1 LHKKY
6 RVYGVKTT
14 FKFNPVPEN
23 IDEIDWLR
31 TGFSKIVNDMKSNCS
46 DSDYLGFTLH
56 SLNLK
61 SKDPG
66 YVAFRPADQVKDDVL
81 FEIFGGIIQSNSES
95 VKSTDT
101 FRVECTRVNL
111 PVGSGRVRPGFY
123 NNFQEECKTRRGIP
137 NPMPKNCDSFAMSV
151 ATSFTVFAML
161 LLVVAG
167 NDLEEQPSTSNGLR
181 RSQPIP
187 VPGAIRDRYFTTDSG
202 SIVHLNMNNG
212 DDRATLP
219 VLQREVTRN
228 EYEAQIQRMFRS
240 GRWVTTRRGRLH
252 VISAG
257 IEEVIT
263 IILFSIRAVLT
274 IDLSA
279 NVYLSSMTST
289 GGGTRQITD
298 TDESQP
304 STLGWTGDATP
315 NITLPSD
322 ISEESLIAAADRA
335 IAEASTFPDEAT
347 QRVVMEESNSSSD
360 EAISLSTSWDFRRNP
375 STRRQSSEDLSQFY
389 RRLNQSTPPTVSP
402 ISSGSFHSG
411 FSPDPASQESLISME
426 VAVGSPPL
434 LSPSADRD
442 PQWEAMRAVSRSLS
456 IVAQVQ
462 GIGEGAVYDS
472 ERWMVR
478 RPEEEFR
485 AAAPAAWEEIRS
497 ILADFLYE
505 TATRMEEDSRRRNT
519 AAPSN
524 GSTPATQPREVSC
537 PVCFANLP
545 TIALRL
551 CGHTLCRP
559 CSNRVGDR
567 CPTCRELIVGRFTI
581 YLPR

>member
-1 LHKKY
+1 
-6 RVYGVKTT
+6 
-14 FKFNPVPEN
+14 
-23 IDEIDWLR
+23 
-31 TGFSKIVNDMKSNCS
+31 MKC
-46 DSDYLGFTLH
+46 
-56 SLNLK
+56 K
-61 SKDPG
+61 C
-66 YVAFRPADQVKDDVL
+66 
-81 FEIFGGIIQSNSES
+81 ES
-95 VKSTDT
+95 
-101 FRVECTRVNL
+101 RCT
-111 PVGSGRVRPGFY
+111 
-123 NNFQEECKTRRGIP
+123 C
-137 NPMPKNCDSFAMSV
+137 CDSFAMSV

-202 SIVHLNMNNG
+202 SIVHLNMVCGTLLFSFQNNG

-289 GGGTRQITD
+289 GGGTQQITD

-456 IVAQVQ
+456 IVTQVHH
-462 GIGEGAVYDS
+462 IGEGAIYESEPWMVRRPEEEEFRAAAWEEIR

-485 AAAPAAWEEIRS
+485 AAAPAAWEEIRC

-505 TATRMEEDSRRRNT
+505 TATRMEDDSRRRNT

-524 GSTPATQPREVSC
+524 RSTPATQPRSV
-537 PVCFANLP
+537 
-545 TIALRL
+545 
-551 CGHTLCRP
+551 
-559 CSNRVGDR
+559 
-567 CPTCRELIVGRFTI
+567 
-581 YLPR
+581 LPRLFCESTNNHSSIV

>member
-1 LHKKY
+1 
-6 RVYGVKTT
+6 
-14 FKFNPVPEN
+14 
-23 IDEIDWLR
+23 
-31 TGFSKIVNDMKSNCS
+31 
-46 DSDYLGFTLH
+46 
-56 SLNLK
+56 
-61 SKDPG
+61 
-66 YVAFRPADQVKDDVL
+66 
-81 FEIFGGIIQSNSES
+81 
-95 VKSTDT
+95 
-101 FRVECTRVNL
+101 
-111 PVGSGRVRPGFY
+111 
-123 NNFQEECKTRRGIP
+123 
-137 NPMPKNCDSFAMSV
+137 MSV

-167 NDLEEQPSTSNGLR
+167 NDLEEQSSTSNGLR

-187 VPGAIRDRYFTTDSG
+187 VPGAIRDRYFNTDSG

-212 DDRATLP
+212 DDRATLS

-240 GRWVTTRRGRLH
+240 GQWVTTRRGRLH

-257 IEEVIT
+257 IEE
-263 IILFSIRAVLT
+263 
-274 IDLSA
+274 
-279 NVYLSSMTST
+279 
-289 GGGTRQITD
+289 
-298 TDESQP
+298 DESQP
-304 STLGWTGDATP
+304 STLGWTGDANP

-389 RRLNQSTPPTVSP
+389 RSTRPSVVAPSTLVFSRPHLTGVPHIHGSGCRLATPPLTICST
-402 ISSGSFHSG
+402 FHSLHYPCHYVV
-411 FSPDPASQESLISME
+411 FHLFNSLPMLQDI
-426 VAVGSPPL
+426 
-434 LSPSADRD
+434 D

-462 GIGEGAVYDS
+462 GISEGAVYDTERWMVRKPEEEEFCAVAPAAWEETR

-485 AAAPAAWEEIRS
+485 AVAPAAWEEIRS

-524 GSTPATQPREVSC
+524 ESTPATQPREVSC

-567 CPTCRELIVGRFTI
+567 CLTCRELVVGRFTI

>member
-1 LHKKY
+1 
-6 RVYGVKTT
+6 
-14 FKFNPVPEN
+14 
-23 IDEIDWLR
+23 
-31 TGFSKIVNDMKSNCS
+31 
-46 DSDYLGFTLH
+46 
-56 SLNLK
+56 
-61 SKDPG
+61 
-66 YVAFRPADQVKDDVL
+66 
-81 FEIFGGIIQSNSES
+81 
-95 VKSTDT
+95 
-101 FRVECTRVNL
+101 
-111 PVGSGRVRPGFY
+111 
-123 NNFQEECKTRRGIP
+123 
-137 NPMPKNCDSFAMSV
+137 MSV

-240 GRWVTTRRGRLH
+240 GQWVTTQRGRLH

-257 IEEVIT
+257 IEE
-263 IILFSIRAVLT
+263 
-274 IDLSA
+274 
-279 NVYLSSMTST
+279 
-289 GGGTRQITD
+289 
-298 TDESQP
+298 DESQP
-304 STLGWTGDATP
+304 STLGWTGDANP

-411 FSPDPASQESLISME
+411 FSPEPSSQESLISME

-442 PQWEAMRAVSRSLS
+442 PHWEAMRAVSRSLS
-456 IVAQVQ
+456 LVTQVHH
-462 GIGEGAVYDS
+462 IGEEAIYESEPWMVRRPEEKEFRAATWEEIR

-478 RPEEEFR
+478 RPVEEFR

-524 GSTPATQPREVSC
+524 ESTPATQPREVSC

-551 CGHTLCRP
+551 CGHTLCHP

>member
-1 LHKKY
+1 
-6 RVYGVKTT
+6 
-14 FKFNPVPEN
+14 
-23 IDEIDWLR
+23 
-31 TGFSKIVNDMKSNCS
+31 
-46 DSDYLGFTLH
+46 
-56 SLNLK
+56 
-61 SKDPG
+61 
-66 YVAFRPADQVKDDVL
+66 
-81 FEIFGGIIQSNSES
+81 
-95 VKSTDT
+95 
-101 FRVECTRVNL
+101 
-111 PVGSGRVRPGFY
+111 
-123 NNFQEECKTRRGIP
+123 
-137 NPMPKNCDSFAMSV
+137 MSV

-202 SIVHLNMNNG
+202 SIVHLNMN
-212 DDRATLP
+212 
-219 VLQREVTRN
+219 

-252 VISAG
+252 FISAG
-257 IEEVIT
+257 IEE
-263 IILFSIRAVLT
+263 
-274 IDLSA
+274 
-279 NVYLSSMTST
+279 
-289 GGGTRQITD
+289 
-298 TDESQP
+298 DESQP

-315 NITLPSD
+315 NINLPSD

-360 EAISLSTSWDFRRNP
+360 EAIS
-375 STRRQSSEDLSQFY
+375 FY

-456 IVAQVQ
+456 IVTQVHH
-462 GIGEGAVYDS
+462 IGEGAIYESEPWMVRRPEEEEFRAAVWEEIR

-478 RPEEEFR
+478 RLEEEFR

-505 TATRMEEDSRRRNT
+505 TATHMEEDSRRRNT

-545 TIALRL
+545 TIAPRL

-581 YLPR
+581 YLPRYFSLCRVLPLQNFFNWLQIQNLYSKFNFQGTGHYPCGCSETTSRPTSTQSSPHHTIRHDSEVTFRPFSQLRLGFPFSRQFFPLIHRRSHIEYAGNQESDVRFPCSRQFFPPPPPYWNSLRPSFLPHVVCTRVLRMGNSTGSAKQVNHQKISFPSPTTRGVPRSGARDQTKTRPENIPGWLQRTTLTDSLR

>member
-1 LHKKY
+1 MAMI
-6 RVYGVKTT
+6 G
-14 FKFNPVPEN
+14 
-23 IDEIDWLR
+23 
-31 TGFSKIVNDMKSNCS
+31 
-46 DSDYLGFTLH
+46 LH
-56 SLNLK
+56 SL
-61 SKDPG
+61 
-66 YVAFRPADQVKDDVL
+66 
-81 FEIFGGIIQSNSES
+81 
-95 VKSTDT
+95 
-101 FRVECTRVNL
+101 
-111 PVGSGRVRPGFY
+111 
-123 NNFQEECKTRRGIP
+123 
-137 NPMPKNCDSFAMSV
+137 SFS
-151 ATSFTVFAML
+151 
-161 LLVVAG
+161 
-167 NDLEEQPSTSNGLR
+167 
-181 RSQPIP
+181 
-187 VPGAIRDRYFTTDSG
+187 
-202 SIVHLNMNNG
+202 
-212 DDRATLP
+212 
-219 VLQREVTRN
+219 N

-240 GRWVTTRRGRLH
+240 GQWVTTQRGRLH

-279 NVYLSSMTST
+279 N
-289 GGGTRQITD
+289 
-298 TDESQP
+298 DESQP
-304 STLGWTGDATP
+304 STLGWTGDANP

-335 IAEASTFPDEAT
+335 IAEA
-347 QRVVMEESNSSSD
+347 VVMEESNSSSD

-411 FSPDPASQESLISME
+411 FSPDPSSQESLISME
-426 VAVGSPPL
+426 EAVGSPPL

-456 IVAQVQ
+456 LITQVHH
-462 GIGEGAVYDS
+462 IGEGAIYES
-472 ERWMVR
+472 EPWMVR
-478 RPEEEFR
+478 RPDEEEFRAAAWEEIREQWMVRRPVEEFR

-497 ILADFLYE
+497 IVADFLYE
-505 TATRMEEDSRRRNT
+505 TRMEEDSRRRNT

-524 GSTPATQPREVSC
+524 ESTPATQPREVSC

-581 YLPR
+581 YLPRLCSPVPANWAQPYKKVRLCSPVPANSSWAQPYLNTRETKKVRLGSPVPANWAQPY

>member
-1 LHKKY
+1 MQCKCWSLGGEGRPRIKA
-6 RVYGVKTT
+6 RC
-14 FKFNPVPEN
+14 
-23 IDEIDWLR
+23 ID
-31 TGFSKIVNDMKSNCS
+31 CS
-46 DSDYLGFTLH
+46 
-56 SLNLK
+56 
-61 SKDPG
+61 
-66 YVAFRPADQVKDDVL
+66 
-81 FEIFGGIIQSNSES
+81 
-95 VKSTDT
+95 
-101 FRVECTRVNL
+101 CTCC
-111 PVGSGRVRPGFY
+111 S
-123 NNFQEECKTRRGIP
+123 
-137 NPMPKNCDSFAMSV
+137 CDSFAMSV

-181 RSQPIP
+181 RSESIP
-187 VPGAIRDRYFTTDSG
+187 VPGAIRDRYFTTESG

-219 VLQREVTRN
+219 ILQREVTRN

-240 GRWVTTRRGRLH
+240 GQWMTTRRGRLH
-252 VISAG
+252 VISAS
-257 IEEVIT
+257 IEE
-263 IILFSIRAVLT
+263 
-274 IDLSA
+274 
-279 NVYLSSMTST
+279 
-289 GGGTRQITD
+289 
-298 TDESQP
+298 DESQP
-304 STLGWTGDATP
+304 STGDAIILGDATL

-335 IAEASTFPDEAT
+335 IAEASTFTDEAT

-360 EAISLSTSWDFRRNP
+360 EAMSLSTSWDFRRNP

-389 RRLNQSTPPTVSP
+389 RSLNQSTQPTVSP
-402 ISSGSFHSG
+402 VSSGSFHSG

-462 GIGEGAVYDS
+462 GVGEGAVYDS

-485 AAAPAAWEEIRS
+485 AAAPAAWEEIRG

-505 TATRMEEDSRRRNT
+505 TATRMEDSRRRNT

>member
-1 LHKKY
+1 ME
-6 RVYGVKTT
+6 GVGTT
-14 FKFNPVPEN
+14 IYFKRFAYE
-23 IDEIDWLR
+23 
-31 TGFSKIVNDMKSNCS
+31 
-46 DSDYLGFTLH
+46 
-56 SLNLK
+56 
-61 SKDPG
+61 
-66 YVAFRPADQVKDDVL
+66 
-81 FEIFGGIIQSNSES
+81 
-95 VKSTDT
+95 STDP
-101 FRVECTRVNL
+101 CA
-111 PVGSGRVRPGFY
+111 
-123 NNFQEECKTRRGIP
+123 RG
-137 NPMPKNCDSFAMSV
+137 
-151 ATSFTVFAML
+151 
-161 LLVVAG
+161 
-167 NDLEEQPSTSNGLR
+167 
-181 RSQPIP
+181 
-187 VPGAIRDRYFTTDSG
+187 YFTTESG

-212 DDRATLP
+212 NDRATLP

-240 GRWVTTRRGRLH
+240 GQWVTTRRGRLH

-289 GGGTRQITD
+289 GGGARQITD

-304 STLGWTGDATP
+304 STLGWTGDATR
-315 NITLPSD
+315 NITLPSE

-335 IAEASTFPDEAT
+335 IAEASTFTDEAT

-360 EAISLSTSWDFRRNP
+360 EAMSLSTSWDFRRNP

-389 RRLNQSTPPTVSP
+389 RRLNRSTPPSVSP

-411 FSPDPASQESLISME
+411 FSPT
-426 VAVGSPPL
+426 PPHR
-434 LSPSADRD
+434 SPSYPWKWLSARHPCSHHLQD

-456 IVAQVQ
+456 IVTQVHD
-462 GIGEGAVYDS
+462 IGEGAIYDS
-472 ERWMVR
+472 EQWMVRRPEEEEFRAAAWEEIRERWMVR

-485 AAAPAAWEEIRS
+485 AAAPAAWEEIRG

-537 PVCFANLP
+537 AVCFANLP
-545 TIALRL
+545 TIAHRL

-567 CPTCRELIVGRFTI
+567 CPTCRELILGRFTI
-581 YLPR
+581 FLPS

>member
-1 LHKKY
+1 MQCKCKCES
-6 RVYGVKTT
+6 RWGGACTC
-14 FKFNPVPEN
+14 
-23 IDEIDWLR
+23 
-31 TGFSKIVNDMKSNCS
+31 CS
-46 DSDYLGFTLH
+46 
-56 SLNLK
+56 
-61 SKDPG
+61 
-66 YVAFRPADQVKDDVL
+66 
-81 FEIFGGIIQSNSES
+81 
-95 VKSTDT
+95 
-101 FRVECTRVNL
+101 
-111 PVGSGRVRPGFY
+111 
-123 NNFQEECKTRRGIP
+123 
-137 NPMPKNCDSFAMSV
+137 CDSFAMSV

-187 VPGAIRDRYFTTDSG
+187 VPGAIRDRYFTTESG
-202 SIVHLNMNNG
+202 SIVHLNMNHG

-240 GRWVTTRRGRLH
+240 GQWVTTRRGRLH

-289 GGGTRQITD
+289 GGGTQQITD

-375 STRRQSSEDLSQFY
+375 STLRQSSEDLSQFY

-434 LSPSADRD
+434 LSPYADRD

-456 IVAQVQ
+456 IVTQVHH
-462 GIGEGAVYDS
+462 IGEGAIYESEPWMVRRPEEEEFRAAAWEEIR

-524 GSTPATQPREVSC
+524 GSTPATQPREVNC

-567 CPTCRELIVGRFTI
+567 CPTCCELIVGRFTI

>member
-1 LHKKY
+1 MSYSSYSLSS
-6 RVYGVKTT
+6 GVSLD
-14 FKFNPVPEN
+14 PN
-23 IDEIDWLR
+23 IPTLPSCNHMHSCGQHEI
-31 TGFSKIVNDMKSNCS
+31 TYIK
-46 DSDYLGFTLH
+46 
-56 SLNLK
+56 
-61 SKDPG
+61 
-66 YVAFRPADQVKDDVL
+66 
-81 FEIFGGIIQSNSES
+81 
-95 VKSTDT
+95 
-101 FRVECTRVNL
+101 
-111 PVGSGRVRPGFY
+111 
-123 NNFQEECKTRRGIP
+123 
-137 NPMPKNCDSFAMSV
+137 
-151 ATSFTVFAML
+151 
-161 LLVVAG
+161 
-167 NDLEEQPSTSNGLR
+167 
-181 RSQPIP
+181 
-187 VPGAIRDRYFTTDSG
+187 DSG
-202 SIVHLNMNNG
+202 AGGLAYLSGMSTELVSTG
-212 DDRATLP
+212 VVTVSRPSAPCGPASDWSRGG
-219 VLQREVTRN
+219 QREK
-228 EYEAQIQRMFRS
+228 FP
-240 GRWVTTRRGRLH
+240 H
-252 VISAG
+252 VR
-257 IEEVIT
+257 EK
-263 IILFSIRAVLT
+263 LVL
-274 IDLSA
+274 IHF
-279 NVYLSSMTST
+279 
-289 GGGTRQITD
+289 
-298 TDESQP
+298 
-304 STLGWTGDATP
+304 LGWTSDAINLGDATP

-322 ISEESLIAAADRA
+322 ITEESLIAAADRA

-411 FSPDPASQESLISME
+411 FSPDPSSQESLISME

-456 IVAQVQ
+456 IVTQVHH
-462 GIGEGAVYDS
+462 IGEGAVYEANGGWCGDPRRRS
-472 ERWMVR
+472 SVPPSAAWEEIRERWMVR

>member
-1 LHKKY
+1 
-6 RVYGVKTT
+6 
-14 FKFNPVPEN
+14 
-23 IDEIDWLR
+23 
-31 TGFSKIVNDMKSNCS
+31 
-46 DSDYLGFTLH
+46 
-56 SLNLK
+56 
-61 SKDPG
+61 
-66 YVAFRPADQVKDDVL
+66 
-81 FEIFGGIIQSNSES
+81 
-95 VKSTDT
+95 
-101 FRVECTRVNL
+101 
-111 PVGSGRVRPGFY
+111 
-123 NNFQEECKTRRGIP
+123 
-137 NPMPKNCDSFAMSV
+137 
-151 ATSFTVFAML
+151 ML

-240 GRWVTTRRGRLH
+240 GRWVTTQRGRLH

-289 GGGTRQITD
+289 GGGTRQITG

-304 STLGWTGDATP
+304 SSLGWTGDAINLGDATP

-402 ISSGSFHSG
+402 ITSGSFHSG
-411 FSPDPASQESLISME
+411 FSPDPSSQESLISME
-426 VAVGSPPL
+426 VAVDSPPL

-456 IVAQVQ
+456 LITQVHHIAKR
-462 GIGEGAVYDS
+462 GWCGEEEEFRAAAWEEIR

-478 RPEEEFR
+478 RPVEEFR
-485 AAAPAAWEEIRS
+485 AAAPAAWEEIRN

-524 GSTPATQPREVSC
+524 ESTPATQPREVSC
-537 PVCFANLP
+537 PVCFANIP

>member
-1 LHKKY
+1 
-6 RVYGVKTT
+6 
-14 FKFNPVPEN
+14 
-23 IDEIDWLR
+23 
-31 TGFSKIVNDMKSNCS
+31 
-46 DSDYLGFTLH
+46 
-56 SLNLK
+56 
-61 SKDPG
+61 
-66 YVAFRPADQVKDDVL
+66 
-81 FEIFGGIIQSNSES
+81 
-95 VKSTDT
+95 
-101 FRVECTRVNL
+101 
-111 PVGSGRVRPGFY
+111 
-123 NNFQEECKTRRGIP
+123 
-137 NPMPKNCDSFAMSV
+137 MSV

-181 RSQPIP
+181 R
-187 VPGAIRDRYFTTDSG
+187 YFTTDSG

-212 DDRATLP
+212 DDRATLS

-240 GRWVTTRRGRLH
+240 GQWVTTQRGRLH

-257 IEEVIT
+257 IEE
-263 IILFSIRAVLT
+263 
-274 IDLSA
+274 
-279 NVYLSSMTST
+279 
-289 GGGTRQITD
+289 
-298 TDESQP
+298 DESQP
-304 STLGWTGDATP
+304 STLGWTGDANP

-411 FSPDPASQESLISME
+411 FSPEPSSQESLISME

-442 PQWEAMRAVSRSLS
+442 PHWEAIRAVSRSLS
-456 IVAQVQ
+456 LVTQVHH
-462 GIGEGAVYDS
+462 IGEDAIYES
-472 ERWMVR
+472 EPWMVR
-478 RPEEEFR
+478 RPVEEFR

-524 GSTPATQPREVSC
+524 ESTPATQPHEVSC

-551 CGHTLCRP
+551 CGHTLCGP

>member
-1 LHKKY
+1 MVRPRPH
-6 RVYGVKTT
+6 RA
-14 FKFNPVPEN
+14 PRS
-23 IDEIDWLR
+23 DWSR
-31 TGFSKIVNDMKSNCS
+31 GGHVIQDGGAHVSRDQKIVVWEKFPHVREKFPAHTLILVFWGD
-46 DSDYLGFTLH
+46 LGCQ
-56 SLNLK
+56 NLC
-61 SKDPG
+61 
-66 YVAFRPADQVKDDVL
+66 F
-81 FEIFGGIIQSNSES
+81 S
-95 VKSTDT
+95 VKSG
-101 FRVECTRVNL
+101 NL
-111 PVGSGRVRPGFY
+111 
-123 NNFQEECKTRRGIP
+123 
-137 NPMPKNCDSFAMSV
+137 
-151 ATSFTVFAML
+151 TS
-161 LLVVAG
+161 
-167 NDLEEQPSTSNGLR
+167 
-181 RSQPIP
+181 
-187 VPGAIRDRYFTTDSG
+187 
-202 SIVHLNMNNG
+202 
-212 DDRATLP
+212 
-219 VLQREVTRN
+219 
-228 EYEAQIQRMFRS
+228 
-240 GRWVTTRRGRLH
+240 
-252 VISAG
+252 
-257 IEEVIT
+257 
-263 IILFSIRAVLT
+263 
-274 IDLSA
+274 LSWFPA
-279 NVYLSSMTST
+279 YHINSPP
-289 GGGTRQITD
+289 Q
-298 TDESQP
+298 
-304 STLGWTGDATP
+304 

-411 FSPDPASQESLISME
+411 FSPDPTSQESLISME
-426 VAVGSPPL
+426 VAAGSPPL
-434 LSPSADRD
+434 LSPSADID

-462 GIGEGAVYDS
+462 GISEGAVYDTERWMVRRPEEEEFRAAAPAAWEETR

-485 AAAPAAWEEIRS
+485 AVAPAAWEEIRS

-519 AAPSN
+519 AVPSN

>member
-1 LHKKY
+1 
-6 RVYGVKTT
+6 
-14 FKFNPVPEN
+14 
-23 IDEIDWLR
+23 
-31 TGFSKIVNDMKSNCS
+31 
-46 DSDYLGFTLH
+46 
-56 SLNLK
+56 
-61 SKDPG
+61 
-66 YVAFRPADQVKDDVL
+66 
-81 FEIFGGIIQSNSES
+81 
-95 VKSTDT
+95 
-101 FRVECTRVNL
+101 
-111 PVGSGRVRPGFY
+111 
-123 NNFQEECKTRRGIP
+123 
-137 NPMPKNCDSFAMSV
+137 MSV
-151 ATSFTVFAML
+151 ATSFTVFVML

-240 GRWVTTRRGRLH
+240 GQWVTTRRGRLH

-257 IEEVIT
+257 IEE
-263 IILFSIRAVLT
+263 
-274 IDLSA
+274 
-279 NVYLSSMTST
+279 
-289 GGGTRQITD
+289 
-298 TDESQP
+298 DESQP
-304 STLGWTGDATP
+304 STLGWTGDANP
-315 NITLPSD
+315 NISLPSD
-322 ISEESLIAAADRA
+322 ISEESLIAAADGA

-411 FSPDPASQESLISME
+411 FSPDPTSQESLISME
-426 VAVGSPPL
+426 VAAGSPPL
-434 LSPSADRD
+434 LSPSADID

-462 GIGEGAVYDS
+462 GISEGAVYDTERWMVRRPEEEEFRAAAPAAWEETR

-519 AAPSN
+519 AVPSN

-581 YLPR
+581 YLPRLCSTVPANWAQPSKKVRLGYPVPANWAQPSKKVRLGYPVPANSSWAQPY